1 MYSLFLLLSVFYY
14 LILFS
19 FIIGIF
25 RLSNK
30 RDNNLKPISIIV
42 AARNEA
48 KNISPLIESILL
60 QDYPRK
66 LIELVIADDRSE
78 DKTSDIIMQYAR
90 QYPFI
95 KLVKITKNHPDL
107 VGKKGAID
115 AAIKV
120 ANYEILAFTD
130 ADCIVG

>member
-48 KNISPLIESILL
+48 KNISHLIESILL
-60 QDYPRK
+60 QDYPRE

-95 KLVKITKNHPDL
+95 KLVKNYQESPRF
-107 VGKKGAID
+107 GWKKRS
-115 AAIKV
+115 
-120 ANYEILAFTD
+120 N
-130 ADCIVG
+130 